1 MSVRLGIV
9 GAGGIG
15 HTHVKAAATVAGVEV
30 ACIADLNAD
39 AAQALAKIAGG
50 ADAVDDPQKLFDS
63 SKVDAVVV
71 ATPNAFHKDLAIAAM
86 RAGKDVLVE
95 KPMALCAADCQ
106 AVNTVAEKTNRILQ
120 VGFVFRYSPA
130 AAAARKFI
138 EAGRLGTIYHAKA
151 SWYRRRGIPGLGGW
165 FTTKKISGGGPLI
178 DLGVHM
184 IDSVLYLMDQPTPV
198 RVSGKTY
205 AQFGKRMRGYVH
217 ERMWAGP
224 PRYDGVCDVE
234 DAAHALIRFDGGAT
248 FELNVTWAGN
258 LPDDMTNQILL
269 MGDKAGLT
277 INQGGNELHLFGED
291 EGYNVDLTPKLVEV
305 WHFEQQMRQFVHN
318 VETRTAPHASG
329 QCGQKVQ
336 SIIDAVYES
345 SEKDREV
352 EVGG

>member
-15 HTHVKAAATVAGVEV
+15 RTHVKAAAAAGVEA
-30 ACIADLNAD
+30 ACVADLDKD
-39 AAQALAKIAGG
+39 AARTLAATAGD

-63 SKVDAVVV
+63 DKVDAVVIG
-71 ATPNAFHKDLAIAAM
+71 TPNAFHKDLAIAAM

-95 KPMALCAADCQ
+95 KPMALSAADCR
-106 AVNTVAEKTNRILQ
+106 AVNAVAAQTNRILQ
-120 VGFVFRYSPA
+120 VGFVFRYTAA

-138 EAGRLGTIYHAKA
+138 EAGRLGTIYRAQA

-165 FTTKKISGGGPLI
+165 FTTKKLSGGGPLI
-178 DLGVHM
+178 DLGVHV
-184 IDSVLYLMDQPTPV
+184 IDSVLYLMGQPTPR

-205 AQFGKRMRGYVH
+205 AQFGRRMRGYVH
-217 ERMWAGP
+217 EHMWAGP

-234 DAAHALIRFDGGAT
+234 DAAHAMIRFEGGAT

-258 LPDDMTNQILL
+258 LPDDMTNHILL

-277 INQGGNELHLFGED
+277 INQGGNELRLFGED
-291 EGYNVDLTPKLVEV
+291 EGHNVDLTPKLVNV
-305 WHFEQQMRQFVHN
+305 QHFEQQMRQFAHN
-318 VETRTAPHASG
+318 VETRTLPHASG

-336 SIIDAVYES
+336 SIIDAIYES

-352 EVGG
+352 EVGC